1 MAMKGRWRLAWS
13 VLALSV
19 LLWPGLAWSQQSSA
33 RAEWMV
39 GYKRMEEADAAQ
51 AARKGSDA
59 LRYYRE
65 ALETFECVRRK
76 YPTWNAALLNYRI
89 GYCKEQI
96 DKLGQTVGDQTGGL
110 DAQALTKLTKE
121 QYVTIGRLSDER
133 KALQSRVEVLTESL
147 ERARGEAAKIAAIE
161 TGNAALTKQNGE
173 LKEELRLLGL
183 KLGAAERE
191 VARLKGQEGLSEEL
205 RRVAADLKLTAA
217 QLASS
222 QEALAKAR
230 LDNEAL
236 TRQQRQAQQ
245 AQERL
250 TQERTDLEMAL
261 KVVRELSLARKRE
274 NEALL
279 ARYATLEK
287 RAGDL
292 EEAAT
297 RQEKAL
303 LAANERA
310 LRAEQSE
317 QALRARQAEESERER
332 QEHSSELKVLRESLE
347 QLVSRENGTETAQ
360 QRQTLEALAV
370 RLEQKDAKLS
380 RLARR
385 MAVAFTERER
395 LLAQEEELAQLRQ
408 QLRGLEAERDR
419 QRAIALTSQENFLAL
434 KGESDRMRVQLT
446 SLEQRCLTL
455 NEEVVKYRS
464 MRERL
469 GLGEEKGNGDR
480 GAEERLIKAAQ
491 DVERLQ
497 ARLDGQMSLARR
509 QEDELKALRAGK
521 AEFEAALTQRQ
532 EAETAAARRAD
543 EATREVATL
552 KGREAELTRR
562 LQTLEHTLQ
571 QAQTAEATLKG
582 REEELAAARKE
593 QATLQERVRQL
604 EKHEA
609 DLAAARKE
617 QTALQER
624 VRQLEKR
631 EAELLA
637 TKAREHGKD
646 VEAIA
651 TLESQMAQRSQES
664 QRQNETVKN
673 LQEQTERQR
682 QELNRLTRERQ
693 ALADKFNSER
703 QTLAGQ
709 LAEQETRR
717 QTLEAE
723 AQRLRKA
730 LDDAQTTAKDLDAKL
745 KDAEQRTQ
753 ELKRQQAETAD
764 KLGAADGMAKALV
777 KAEDEQRRL
786 TAEVRRLRQ
795 QSELLQNQLSEA
807 EVKSRTQ
814 QKHLEE
820 LRTGKDSGQTAQ
832 LVQRLQQAEA
842 RVKALEGVLSEGG
855 TLPAEPAKPTPDSA
869 AKEREQ
875 AATLQM
881 NAALRRQNELLTKQN
896 AERSERLAQLQ
907 RQLEEL
913 AGTRPTATA
922 AKTGN
927 ATEAALAS
935 AEAARRL
942 AEERVATLSAEL
954 AVLKARAA
962 SGDAQTQTDAPTLQ
976 SERDR
981 RLRERDA
988 LVKGYVEQGLDAER
1002 QGRVEAAHWNY
1013 QKALSLVADNK
1024 TALQRLGQ
1032 LAYGQGDDISAI
1044 RFLKQAFYGDPDD
1057 VKTLFAL
1064 GYSYA
1069 RQSQADWAVAT
1080 MGRAVSLQPDNASMA
1095 RVYGVTLMQLG
1106 WRDAAER
1113 EFRRALKLNPQ
1124 ERDAAFNLAVLLA
1137 AASSDRGQGLTR
1149 EHLQRLREGTR
1160 SVAKGGDREAAK
1172 AVATMLNWLEY
1183 GAKQADARRAEAR
1196 QWYDTALKL
1205 GAEPDPNLEK
1215 SLR

>member
-51 AARKGSDA
+51 AAHKGSDA

-65 ALETFECVRRK
+65 ALETFERVRRK

-147 ERARGEAAKIAAIE
+147 ERARGEAARIAAIE

-191 VARLKGQEGLSEEL
+191 VVRLKGQEGLSEEL

-245 AQERL
+245 TQERL

-274 NEALL
+274 NEALQ
-279 ARYATLEK
+279 ARYVTLEK

-292 EEAAT
+292 ESAAA

-347 QLVSRENGTETAQ
+347 QLVSREGGTETAQ

-370 RLEQKDAKLS
+370 RLEQKDAELS

-434 KGESDRMRVQLT
+434 KGEADRMRVQLT

-455 NEEVVKYRS
+455 NEEVVKYRG

-469 GLGEEKGNGDR
+469 GLGDDKGNGDR
-480 GAEERLIKAAQ
+480 GAEERLVKAAQ

-521 AEFEAALTQRQ
+521 TELETALAQRQ
-532 EAETAAARRAD
+532 QAETAAVKRAD
-543 EATREVATL
+543 EAEREMTAL
-552 KGREAELTRR
+552 KGREAEMTRR
-562 LQTLEHTLQ
+562 LQTLEQTLQ
-571 QAQTAEATLKG
+571 QARTAETALKG
-582 REEELAAARKE
+582 REEELADARKE

-604 EKHEA
+604 EK
-609 DLAAARKE
+609 
-617 QTALQER
+617 
-624 VRQLEKR
+624 R

-637 TKAREHGKD
+637 SQAREHGKD

-651 TLESQMAQRSQES
+651 SLESQMAQRSQES
-664 QRQNETVKN
+664 QRQNEVVKG

-682 QELNRLTRERQ
+682 QELERLTR
-693 ALADKFNSER
+693 ER

-723 AQRLRKA
+723 AERLRKA
-730 LDDAQTTAKDLDAKL
+730 LDGAQATAKDLDAKL
-745 KDAEQRTQ
+745 KNAEQRTQ
-753 ELKRQQAETAD
+753 ELKRLQAETAD

-786 TAEVRRLRQ
+786 VAEVRRLRQ

-814 QKHLEE
+814 QKQLEE
-820 LRTGKDSGQTAQ
+820 LRAGKDSGQTAQ

-855 TLPAEPAKPTPDSA
+855 ALPAEQTAKPAPDSA
-869 AKEREQ
+869 AKERAQ

-913 AGTRPTATA
+913 AGTRPAATA
-922 AKTGN
+922 AKTDN
-927 ATEAALAS
+927 AAEAALAS

-942 AEERVATLSAEL
+942 AEERVSTLSAEL
-954 AVLKARAA
+954 AVLQARVAH
-962 SGDAQTQTDAPTLQ
+962 SDAQGQTDAPTLQ
-976 SERDR
+976 GERDR

-1002 QGRVEAAHWNY
+1002 QGRVEAARWNY

-1137 AASSDRGQGLTR
+1137 SAASDRGQGLTH

-1183 GAKQADARRAEAR
+1183 GTKQADKRRAEAR

>member
-1 MAMKGRWRLAWS
+1 MKGRLRLAWS
-13 VLALSV
+13 VVALSV

-39 GYKRMEEADAAQ
+39 GYKRMEDADAAQ

-65 ALETFECVRRK
+65 ALETFERVRRK

-161 TGNAALTKQNGE
+161 TSNAALTKQNGE
-173 LKEELRLLGL
+173 MKEELRLLGL

-191 VARLKGQEGLSEEL
+191 VVRLKGQEGLSEEL

-217 QLASS
+217 QLATS

-236 TRQQRQAQQ
+236 ARQQRLAQQ
-245 AQERL
+245 THERL

-261 KVVRELSLARKRE
+261 KVVRELALARKRE
-274 NEALL
+274 NESLQ
-279 ARYATLEK
+279 ARYLTLEK

-292 EEAAT
+292 ETAAT

-332 QEHSSELKVLRESLE
+332 QEHSGELKVLRESLE
-347 QLVSRENGTETAQ
+347 KLVSREGGTETEQ

-370 RLEQKDAKLS
+370 RLEQKDAELS

-419 QRAIALTSQENFLAL
+419 QRAIALTSQENFLTL
-434 KGESDRMRVQLT
+434 KGEADRMRVQLT

-455 NEEVVKYRS
+455 NEEVVKYRG

-469 GLGEEKGNGDR
+469 GLGEDKGKDDH
-480 GAEERLIKAAQ
+480 GAEERLGKAAQ

-521 AEFEAALTQRQ
+521 AELETALAQRQ

-543 EATREVATL
+543 EAAREVATL
-552 KGREAELTRR
+552 KGREADLTRR
-562 LQTLEHTLQ
+562 LQTLQQTLQ
-571 QAQTAEATLKG
+571 QARTAETALKG
-582 REEELAAARKE
+582 REEELATARKE

-604 EKHEA
+604 EK
-609 DLAAARKE
+609 
-617 QTALQER
+617 
-624 VRQLEKR
+624 R
-631 EAELLA
+631 EAEMLA
-637 TKAREHGKD
+637 TQVREHGKD

-651 TLESQMAQRSQES
+651 SLESQMAQRSQES
-664 QRQNETVKN
+664 QRQNEIVTE
-673 LQEQTERQR
+673 LQTQTERQR
-682 QELNRLTRERQ
+682 QELEQLGQERQ
-693 ALADKFNSER
+693 R
-703 QTLAGQ
+703 LAGQ

-723 AQRLRKA
+723 AERLRKA
-730 LDDAQTTAKDLDAKL
+730 LDGAQAASQQLDAKL
-745 KDAEQRTQ
+745 KAAEQLTQ
-753 ELKRQQAETAD
+753 TLKQQQAETAD

-814 QKHLEE
+814 QKQLEE
-820 LRTGKDSGQTAQ
+820 LRSGKDSGQTAQ
-832 LVQRLQQAEA
+832 LAQKLQQAEA

-855 TLPAEPAKPTPDSA
+855 TLPAETAPKTPDSA

-913 AGTRPTATA
+913 AGTRQAPA
-922 AKTGN
+922 AQASN
-927 ATEAALAS
+927 AVKAAQAA
-935 AEAARRL
+935 AEAARAA
-942 AEERVATLSAEL
+942 AEERIATLTAEL
-954 AVLKARAA
+954 AVLKARVA
-962 SGDAQTQTDAPTLQ
+962 SGDATQTETDAPTLQ
-976 SERDR
+976 SDRDR
-981 RLRERDA
+981 RRRERDA

-1002 QGRVEAAHWNY
+1002 QGRIEAARWNY

-1080 MGRAVSLQPDNASMA
+1080 MGRAISLNPDNASMA

-1137 AASSDRGQGLTR
+1137 STASERGQGLTH
-1149 EHLQRLREGTR
+1149 EHLRRLREGTR
-1160 SVAKGGDREAAK
+1160 SVAKGNDREAAK